1 MSARGKG
8 TAAAAHAAEPVRV
21 DAYLP
26 HRGALLLVDRVRR
39 MGPPLAAAELDVP
52 LGHWA
57 VAGHFPGLPIFP
69 GVLLLEFMAQTG
81 RFLFPEPGTA
91 PALLVRVRH
100 ARFLAPV
107 HPPARLVA
115 MASLE
120 GEVGPQFQIRCEAVD
135 EHAPPEGRV
144 VARARFTVLRAE

>member
-1 MSARGKG
+1 MSAIGEG
-8 TAAAAHAAEPVRV
+8 TAAPVRV
-21 DAYLP
+21 EAYLP

-39 MGPPLAAAELDVP
+39 MGPPVAAAELDVP

-81 RFLFPEPGTA
+81 RFLFPEPSTA
-91 PALLVRVRH
+91 PALLVRVRQ

-115 MASLE
+115 RASLE
-120 GEVGPQFQIRCEAVD
+120 GEVGPQFLKPWTNTR
-135 EHAPPEGRV
+135 HRTAP
-144 VARARFTVLRAE
+144 